1 MNKCARIILN
11 HVDVC
16 SFLGY
21 YGSTTQRY
29 EIRKEHKAMTSRE
42 RVQAVLRREIPD
54 RVPMDLWGTDSRMST
69 EYYKKAAA
77 YLKYEELGERIRP
90 GSTSEYEDY
99 RIADLIGSD
108 FRHINIGK
116 PDGFKSYTDEN
127 GNIIDEWGVG
137 RKWIG
142 IHPSLTRHPLAEATL
157 DDLEHY
163 PWPVMRDPGRV
174 RGLADRAKG
183 WYENTDFAITATSAT
198 SGTIFELCQ
207 YLRGIEQFLIDL
219 YEDPDFAHAL
229 IAKVTGLLIELNTFY
244 LEAVG
249 PYIEW
254 IEFSSDFGAQN
265 AHFLSPALFEEFFME
280 PHKSL
285 FSACKNTMPDVKI
298 FLHSCGSVRLLMPQF
313 IEMGVEIQSALQ
325 PLAAGMDS
333 AELKQAFGDRLI
345 FHGGVD
351 IQQALTGSLTDT
363 EADVKKRI
371 DSFARDGGYI
381 LSPSNHFQVD
391 VPLENFFR
399 MYEFGREYG
408 VYPIGESK

>member
-1 MNKCARIILN
+1 
-11 HVDVC
+11 
-16 SFLGY
+16 
-21 YGSTTQRY
+21 
-29 EIRKEHKAMTSRE
+29 MTSRE
-42 RVQAVLRREIPD
+42 RVRAVLRREIPD

-69 EYYKKAAA
+69 EYYKQAAA
-77 YLKYEELGERIRP
+77 FLGYETLGERIRP

-116 PDGFKSYTDEN
+116 PDGFKSYIDKN

-142 IHPSLTRHPLAEATL
+142 VHPSLTFHPLAEATV
-157 DDLEHY
+157 DDLETYH
-163 PWPVMRDPGRV
+163 WPHMRDPGRV
-174 RGLADRAKG
+174 RGLAERAKD

-198 SGTIFELCQ
+198 SGTIFEWCQ
-207 YLRGIEQFLIDL
+207 YLRGIEQFFIDL
-219 YEDPDFAHAL
+219 YEEPEFAAAL
-229 IAKVTGLLIELNTFY
+229 IEKVTALLIDLNTYY

-254 IEFSSDFGAQN
+254 IEFSSDFGTQN
-265 AHFLSPALFEEFFME
+265 APFISPALFEEFFLE
-280 PHKSL
+280 PHKRL
-285 FSACKNTMPDVKI
+285 FAACKKAAPDVKI

-325 PLAAGMDS
+325 PLAGGMDS
-333 AELKQAFGDRLI
+333 AELKQEFGDQLI

-351 IQQALTGSLTDT
+351 IQQALTGTLADT
-363 EADVKKRI
+363 EAEVKKRI
-371 DSFARDGGYI
+371 DAFARDGGYI

-399 MYEFGREYG
+399 MYEVGREYG
-408 VYPIGESK
+408 VYPIGEHK